1 MDVGGLVSDIC
12 PYVQVTDTLSNTLKL
27 MLEHQISCMLVC
39 ENATPAGVV
48 SEHDITKLL
57 SHAIS
62 GRSCQDTSVCEI
74 MSACPPC
81 VKPTTPLKDALTLCC
96 QHRLHYFPVVDDN
109 KSIVGVVRQHDIL
122 NAHVKLLE
130 RHAELEEK
138 NIELEMLSFE
148 DVLLGMGNRRAM
160 EVDLGFVSAAAKR
173 FQRSYA
179 VALMDV
185 DYFKQY
191 NDQYGHQAGD
201 CALKLIADTIKDAA
215 RDSDRLYRYGGEEIL
230 LLMPDTDLDGARKG
244 AERIRKSIV
253 NLKHPHIGSAF
264 GFLTVSI
271 GIACEV
277 SGDWINLL
285 NHADRALY
293 EAKQHGRNQVRNR
306 KILLQNTA

>member
-1 MDVGGLVSDIC
+1 MDVGGLVSNVC
-12 PYVQVTDTLSNTLKL
+12 PYVQKNDTLSNTLQL
-27 MLEHQISCMLVC
+27 MLEQQISCMLVC
-39 ENATPAGVV
+39 DHKTPTGIVT
-48 SEHDITKLL
+48 EHDITRLL
-57 SHAIS
+57 SQA
-62 GRSCQDTSVCEI
+62 
-74 MSACPPC
+74 MSKQNFRDVEVSDVMSSCPPC
-81 VKPTTPLKDALTLCC
+81 VTITTPLKDALTLCC
-96 QHRLHYFPVVDDN
+96 LHRLHFLPVVDHN
-109 KSIVGVVRQHDIL
+109 EAIIGIVRQQDIH
-122 NAHVKLLE
+122 NAHIKLLE

-201 CALKLIADTIKDAA
+201 CALKLIAETIKNSA

-230 LLMPDTDLDGARKG
+230 LLMPDTDLKGARRG
-244 AERIRKSIV
+244 AERIRNAIA
-253 NLKHPHIGSAF
+253 NLNHPHVGSPF
-264 GFLTVSI
+264 GCLTVSI
-271 GIACEV
+271 GIACEI
-277 SGDWINLL
+277 SGDWTDLL

-293 EAKQHGRNQVRNR
+293 EAKQHGRNQARSR
-306 KILLQNTA
+306 KILLQNSA